1 MTPFADVYSGP
12 AGYLCG
18 DTGVLLSRDAQSLR
32 KEGPVILPG
41 MFVGSALTLGQLG
54 QICPRKYGAF
64 WNIPCIRP
72 RKYGASWNIP
82 CIRPNL
88 SGFPSLHLLP

>member
-12 AGYLCG
+12 TGYLCG

-41 MFVGSALTLGQLG
+41 MFVGSSLTLGH
-54 QICPRKYGAF
+54 
-64 WNIPCIRP
+64 
-72 RKYGASWNIP
+72 S
-82 CIRPNL
+82 
-88 SGFPSLHLLP
+88 